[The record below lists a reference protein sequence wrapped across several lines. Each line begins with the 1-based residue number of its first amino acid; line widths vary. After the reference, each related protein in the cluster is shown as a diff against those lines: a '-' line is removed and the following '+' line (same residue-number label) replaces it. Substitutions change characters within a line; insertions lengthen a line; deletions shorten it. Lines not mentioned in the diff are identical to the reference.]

1 MNILHE
7 FFKKITRE
15 LLRDR
20 ETMKSLSPSQRLRF
34 IFDYYRGR
42 IFLLLCL
49 CLAVFYVWDAACQ
62 ASRQTVLEGFFT
74 NDDAGLFPAQ
84 DIARDFSEI
93 LVLNSRQQVI
103 FDDSL
108 YVVPGSSADY
118 HTASQSKI
126 VAYVAA
132 RELDFLVTTPELT
145 EYYAASLPVYDLKDL
160 MPPELFARLEDQ
172 IYYATDAAGSRKA
185 CAVSM
190 AKSRFQKGTA
200 SEDAAPHYLMAF
212 SYTEHQDTII
222 RFLEYAF
229 PAPS

>member
-49 CLAVFYVWDAACQ
+49 CLAGFYVWDAACQ

-93 LVLNSRQQVI
+93 LELNSRQQVI

-160 MPPELFARLEDQ
+160 MPRSSLRGWRTRSTMRQTPR
-172 IYYATDAAGSRKA
+172 
-185 CAVSM
+185 
-190 AKSRFQKGTA
+190 
-200 SEDAAPHYLMAF
+200 APGK
-212 SYTEHQDTII
+212 
-222 RFLEYAF
+222 
-229 PAPS
+229 PAL

>member
-93 LVLNSRQQVI
+93 LELNSRQQVI

-145 EYYAASLPVYDLKDL
+145 ESYAASLPVSDLKDL

-172 IYYATDAAGSRKA
+172 I
-185 CAVSM
+185 
-190 AKSRFQKGTA
+190 
-200 SEDAAPHYLMAF
+200 
-212 SYTEHQDTII
+212 
-222 RFLEYAF
+222 
-229 PAPS
+229 